1 MSRASRDLLLE
12 LWRDET
18 NDKHLRAQA
27 FSFWATTQ
35 DANDVEVLRA
45 AKPSDELAD
54 KILWER
60 LTRGDQR
67 AIPAMIEKLATDDH
81 GYWWQCGRHLWSP
94 ELTKALDEFS
104 VRRGTRAKRT
114 WNESFESDWITHEMI
129 MRLPED
135 EAERLLLKHWAHLR
149 FGPHFVQTALYVST
163 PRLLEA
169 AQAAINESPEPA
181 KLMEYLSHTFG
192 IRMKGHPG
200 ITREAQVLAIAPHLH
215 LLSPMDLG
223 TLWEACNDHGWFTIR
238 RELLDGRLQPPFLQ
252 RRWDRDQAVSELD
265 KMVAENRLIWIGHW
279 IDNFLKAGVSW
290 SEILATMTAWLD
302 ERQSFEALQVV
313 AAAVEHRGTRED
325 LGVLT
330 TYEGMPENAARH
342 LIADTQFAVCR
353 RSIR

>member
-18 NDKHLRAQA
+18 NDKHLRIQA

-35 DANDVEVLRA
+35 DADDVEVLRA
-45 AKPSDELAD
+45 TKPSDELAD

-104 VRRGTRAKRT
+104 VKRGTRAKRT
-114 WNESFESDWITHEMI
+114 WAESFGSDWITHEMI

-135 EAERLLLKHWAHLR
+135 EAERLLLKHWTHLR

-169 AQAAINESPEPA
+169 AQAAINECSEPA
-181 KLMEYLSHTFG
+181 KLMEHLSQRFG
-192 IRMKGHPG
+192 IRTKGRPG
-200 ITREAQVLAIAPHLH
+200 LTREAQVLALAPYLH
-215 LLSPMDLG
+215 LVSPLDRRA
-223 TLWEACNDHGWFTIR
+223 LWEACNDRGWFTIR
-238 RELLDGRLQPPFLQ
+238 RELLDCLLQPPF
-252 RRWDRDQAVSELD
+252 RWNYDHAASEFD
-265 KMVAENRLIWIGHW
+265 KMVGVKRLVWIDHW
-279 IDNFLKAGVSW
+279 IDNLLKADVSW
-290 SEILATMTAWLD
+290 SEILAMMTAWLD

-330 TYEGMPENAARH
+330 TYNSRCAGEASASGPSLGDSKQRFP
-342 LIADTQFAVCR
+342 LG
-353 RSIR
+353 